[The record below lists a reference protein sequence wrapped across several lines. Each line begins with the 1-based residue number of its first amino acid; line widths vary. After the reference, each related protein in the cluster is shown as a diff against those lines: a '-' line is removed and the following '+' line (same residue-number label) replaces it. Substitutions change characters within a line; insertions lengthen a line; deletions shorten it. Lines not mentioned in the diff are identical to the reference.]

1 MTLASIIE
9 KILNL
14 AKKTKFDKIQ
24 YDYGIL
30 KGPTF
35 AKVNEED

>member
-1 MTLASIIE
+1 MTLSFLIE
-9 KILNL
+9 KNPQYN
-14 AKKTKFDKIQ
+14 KKKKFDKIQ

-35 AKVNEED
+35 VKVNGED